1 MPLNQALHELLD
13 HSDALIEALP
23 DAIFFKDGHGRWRV
37 VNRVGLRA
45 FGLEDQDWVGKTDLE
60 LAAAHPHL
68 APALRTCAE
77 RDELAWTQTGRSEG
91 IEYVADPVSGEIQ
104 TYEVIRAPIFNDDG
118 GRGGL
123 VVIGRNVSEQKQA
136 EQALRNAKNYAEN
149 LIATANVMIVEL
161 DLEGRVQLI
170 NPAAQQLTGY
180 TEEEVLGQDWFALLM
195 TLGRY
200 PEVLKALSVVQARGC
215 LENFETPIQT
225 KAGEKRH
232 ITWRNNELLH
242 DGELVGTVFF
252 GMDVTA
258 RRLAE
263 KELIKK
269 QVLLNE
275 AQRIGQV
282 GSWEHDLS
290 SRTLTWSDETFRI
303 LEIDP
308 TRQAASYEAFLATV
322 EPADLERVKRIYTHS
337 LKHRMP
343 YEIKHRL
350 RLPGGITKYVQQHG
364 ETLVD
369 EQGVPSRA
377 IGTIQDIT
385 LATLNEMALRDSED
399 RFRTIADFTYD
410 WEYWLGDT
418 GEIVYMTPS
427 CERITGYS
435 AIEFTANPN
444 LINEIIHPDD
454 RHIMDGHQEQMIAS
468 ETEAAIDFRIIRK
481 DGGIRW
487 IGHACRPV
495 FSQGKEFAGRR
506 VSNRDI
512 TDRKLAEEAVHRL
525 AYFDSLTQ
533 LPNRRMME
541 DRLRQGLALAVRHQ
555 RALAVMFLD
564 LDHFKQVNDTLGHH
578 MGDALLQIV
587 ASRLNTCVR
596 LSDTVARSGGD
607 EFVVI
612 LPEISQPDDAIFVAR
627 KMIEALAEPVVI
639 GEHRLTVTTSIGIAV
654 HPIAGTDDSQE
665 LMRRA
670 DMAMYDAKRGGR
682 NNFSVYR
689 DPEVPPV

>member
-1 MPLNQALHELLD
+1 MPKHQALLELFE
-13 HSDALIEALP
+13 HADALIEALP
-23 DAIFFKDGHGRWRV
+23 DAIYFKDDGGRWRI
-37 VNRVGLRA
+37 VNRTGLRF
-45 FGLEDQDWVGKTDLE
+45 FGLEDQDWQGKTDLE
-60 LAAAHPHL
+60 LAAEFPAL
-68 APALRTCAE
+68 APVLHTCAE
-77 RDELAWTQTGRSEG
+77 RDEQAWFQGSRAEG
-91 IEYVADPVSGEIQ
+91 IEYVPDPASGEVQ
-104 TYEVIRAPIFNDDG
+104 TLEVIRIPLFNDDG
-118 GRGGL
+118 SRH
-123 VVIGRNVSEQKQA
+123 VMVIIGRNATDQKRA
-136 EQALRNAKNYAEN
+136 EAALRDAKDYAEN
-149 LIATANVMIVEL
+149 LINTANVLIVEL
-161 DLEGRVQLI
+161 DLKGRVMLI
-170 NPAAQQLTGY
+170 NPAAEQLTGY
-180 TEEEVLGQDWFALLM
+180 TLEEARGQDWFALLT

-215 LENFETPIQT
+215 LENFETPILT
-225 KAGEKRH
+225 KGGEKRH
-232 ITWRNNELLH
+232 VTWRNNELLH
-242 DGELVGTVFF
+242 NGELVGTVFF

-269 QVLLNE
+269 QTLLNE

-282 GSWEHDLS
+282 GSWEHDLA
-290 SRTLTWSDETFRI
+290 SRALTWSDETFRI
-303 LEIDP
+303 LELDP
-308 TRQAASYEAFLATV
+308 KLQPASYEAFLSVV
-322 EPADLERVKRIYTHS
+322 EPADLERIKRIYAHS

-350 RLPGGITKYVQQHG
+350 RLPGGRVKYVLQHG
-364 ETLVD
+364 ETLLG
-369 EQGVPSRA
+369 ERGHPTRA
-377 IGTIQDIT
+377 VGTLQDIT

-410 WEYWLGDT
+410 WEYWLGSN

-435 AIEFTANPN
+435 PVEFTANPN
-444 LINEIIHPDD
+444 LIDEIIHPDD
-454 RHIMDGHQEQMIAS
+454 RHIMEGHQEQMVSS
-468 ETEAAIDFRIIRK
+468 ETTATLDFRIIRK

-495 FSQGKEFAGRR
+495 FSQDKQFAGRR

-541 DRLRQGLALAVRHQ
+541 DRLRHGLALAVRHQ
-555 RALAVMFLD
+555 RAMAVMFLD
-564 LDHFKQVNDTLGHH
+564 LDHFKQVNDSLGHH
-578 MGDALLQIV
+578 AGDALLKIV
-587 ASRLNTCVR
+587 ASRLSGCVR

-612 LPEISQPDDAIFVAR
+612 LPEIAQPEDAVVVAR
-627 KMIEALAEPVVI
+627 KMIEALAEPIAI
-639 GEHRLTVTTSIGIAV
+639 GEHRLKVTTSIGIAV
-654 HPIAGTDDSQE
+654 HPIAGTDDAQE

-682 NNFSVYR
+682 NNYALFT
-689 DPEVPPV
+689 DPETPPV